1 MHSTFHAGRTH
12 VTISRDVYT
21 YTREYVT
28 HRIRI
33 DEYTF
38 PVGRLQW

>member
-1 MHSTFHAGRTH
+1 MYSTFHAGRMH
-12 VTISRDVYT
+12 VTIYRDVCT
-21 YTREYVT
+21 YTRDYVT

-38 PVGRLQW
+38 PVGRLQ